1 MALPDTPI
9 VKKFFS
15 NKIESSRGD
24 WYNHLIRIARIFN
37 HFDGK
42 KYDRDD
48 LLKHFDAISGRDP
61 HADRDASNFRDEFG
75 AYGNFLGI
83 YHLENIGGEWKII
96 VSEAAKQFLC
106 TEHPN
111 AGAFCR
117 TQLALFQYPNGAGGV
132 LNQAGTITVQ
142 NNVLMDTMRELQ
154 NGIRVS
160 MLRLVCRIV
169 VSQVEIKQTPI
180 NSVSIPYDTLFC
192 IVNDNRV
199 NTTFLPDLELLNSVY
214 TEYVNASSTN
224 MDMSS
229 LTNFKRNFHI
239 FEKTGLFIRDKN
251 FGLMV
256 SQVNP
261 TAAYSCIKTISEI
274 SMHFDAFDDCYGEP
288 NEETVKAVITSPAW
302 ARYYD
307 SARLPKEAL
316 TALGVELDD
325 APIPGHPFENYS
337 FEVSTDPDNDYS
349 LRYHTGLKSEYPRN
363 RILFGAPGTG
373 KSYKLNADKDK
384 LLVSDASVFER
395 VTFHP
400 EYSYSQF
407 VGCYKPLTDSSGNIR
422 YEFVPGPF
430 MRVLVAALK
439 NGLTDAPQ
447 PHLLLI
453 EEINRAKVAA
463 VFGEVFQ
470 LLDRNDQGYSQYEI
484 HATEDV
490 KHYLAQKLGGVP
502 DDYTSIRIPD
512 NMFIWATMNSAD
524 QGVFPMDTAFKRR
537 WDFEYIGIDDNDSSV
552 GGLVEIGKD
561 AHKQLIDWNVLRKSI
576 NEKLAVEFHVN
587 EDKLMGPFFL
597 GKSVFD
603 YDTDT
608 KQMKNPDAFKKAFKS
623 KVLMYLYEDAAK
635 PCKHQLFSGCDSSRY
650 SSVCT
655 AFDET
660 GLEIFGTDFQA
671 LYDRI
676 KGV

>member
-1 MALPDTPI
+1 MALPDTPV

-15 NKIESSRGD
+15 NKIESSRSD
-24 WYNHLIRIARIFN
+24 WYNHLIKIARIFN
-37 HFDGK
+37 HFDGQ
-42 KYDRDD
+42 KYDRDE
-48 LLKHFDAISGRDP
+48 LLKHFNAISGRDV
-61 HADRDASNFRDEFG
+61 HAERDASNFRDEFG

-83 YHLENIGGEWKII
+83 YHLENIGGEWKIV

-117 TQLALFQYPNGAGGV
+117 TQLTLFQYPNGAGGV
-132 LNQAGTITVQ
+132 LNPAGTITVQ
-142 NNVLMDTMRELQ
+142 NNILMDTMRELQ
-154 NGIRVS
+154 NGIHVS
-160 MLRLVCRIV
+160 MLRLVCRVV
-169 VSQVEIKQTPI
+169 VSQVEVKGTPV
-180 NSVSIPYDTLFC
+180 NTVAIPYDTLFC
-192 IVNDNRV
+192 IVNDDRV
-199 NTTFLPDLELLNSVY
+199 NKTFLPDLQLLNTVY
-214 TEYVNASSTN
+214 TEYSDVKDVN
-224 MDMSS
+224 MDLSS

-251 FGLMV
+251 LGLMV

-261 TAAYSCIKTISEI
+261 SIAYDCIKTISNI
-274 SMHFDAFDDCYGEP
+274 DVHFESFDDCYENP
-288 NEETVKAVITSPAW
+288 DEEKVKEIITSPAW

-307 SARLPKEAL
+307 SANLPKETL
-316 TALGVELDD
+316 ISLGVELDN
-325 APIPGHPFENYS
+325 APIPGAPFEDYDFGES
-337 FEVSTDPDNDYS
+337 EVTELTSI
-349 LRYHTGLKSEYPRN
+349 RFHTGIVSKFSRN

-373 KSYKLNADKDK
+373 KSFKLDADRNE
-384 LLVSDASVFER
+384 LLGDNSDGFER

-407 VGCYKPLTDSSGNIR
+407 IGCYKPITAENGDIR

-430 MRVLVAALK
+430 IRVLIDALK
-439 NGLTDAPQ
+439 SGRTATPQ
-447 PHLLLI
+447 PYLLLI

-470 LLDRNDQGYSQYEI
+470 LLDRNDDGYSQYEI

-490 KHYLAQKLGGVP
+490 KRYLAEKLGGKP

-537 WDFEYIGIDDNDSSV
+537 WDFEYIGIDENDADV
-552 GGLVEIGKD
+552 GGLVEIGSGSHTQKV
-561 AHKQLIDWNVLRKSI
+561 DWNILRKAI
-576 NEKLAVEFHVN
+576 NEKLAVDFRVN

-597 GKSVFD
+597 SKSVFA
-603 YDTDT
+603 YDTET
-608 KQMKNPDAFKKAFKS
+608 RQMINPDAFKKAFKS

-635 PCKHQLFSGCDSSRY
+635 PCRHQLFSGCNSSRY
-650 SSVCT
+650 SSVCD
-655 AFDET
+655 AFDRT
-660 GLEIFGTDFQA
+660 GLEIFGNDFQA
-671 LYDRI
+671 LYDRTQ
-676 KGV
+676 GE

>member
-1 MALPDTPI
+1 MGTMSFATLRLGKTSVEDIKMLDSMQSGVLTTPYSIAVTCTQVPNDLNPGTFVVIWLGSDNSKGIPTAWKQGFKAVGRVTKIDRGEKYNDESTTTVDILYVFKAAVNRLDILKNAPAEYYWCSSLPIIGLDDH
-9 VKKFFS
+9 S
-15 NKIESSRGD
+15 NQT
-24 WYNHLIRIARIFN
+24 IRLLSA
-37 HFDGK
+37 DGPCS
-42 KYDRDD
+42 D
-48 LLKHFDAISGRDP
+48 I
-61 HADRDASNFRDEFG
+61 
-75 AYGNFLGI
+75 
-83 YHLENIGGEWKII
+83 
-96 VSEAAKQFLC
+96 
-106 TEHPN
+106 
-111 AGAFCR
+111 GAFF
-117 TQLALFQYPNGAGGV
+117 TALDLAQS
-132 LNQAGTITVQ
+132 
-142 NNVLMDTMRELQ
+142 
-154 NGIRVS
+154 GI
-160 MLRLVCRIV
+160 
-169 VSQVEIKQTPI
+169 EA
-180 NSVSIPYDTLFC
+180 
-192 IVNDNRV
+192 
-199 NTTFLPDLELLNSVY
+199 DLI
-214 TEYVNASSTN
+214 STN
-224 MDMSS
+224 PEFKDYFGFKCPDAKTDNVSS
-229 LTNFKRNFHI
+229 PPVFCTR
-239 FEKTGLFIRDKN
+239 
-251 FGLMV
+251 
-256 SQVNP
+256 
-261 TAAYSCIKTISEI
+261 
-274 SMHFDAFDDCYGEP
+274 
-288 NEETVKAVITSPAW
+288 ITSVF
-302 ARYYD
+302 
-307 SARLPKEAL
+307 S
-316 TALGVELDD
+316 
-325 APIPGHPFENYS
+325 
-337 FEVSTDPDNDYS
+337 
-349 LRYHTGLKSEYPRN
+349 RN

-373 KSYKLNADKDK
+373 KSYKLNADKDR

-407 VGCYKPLTDSSGNIR
+407 VGCYKPITDSAGNIR

-453 EEINRAKVAA
+453 EEINRARVAA

-470 LLDRNDQGYSQYEI
+470 LLDRNDDGYSQYEI

-490 KHYLAQKLGGVP
+490 KQYLAGQFGTDP
-502 DDYTSIRIPD
+502 SNFSSIRIPD

-537 WDFEYIGIDDNDSSV
+537 WDFEYIGIDDNDASV

-660 GLEIFGTDFQA
+660 GLEIFGADFQA

-676 KGV
+676 KGA

>member
-1 MALPDTPI
+1 MGAFISLETLSKAIEYFRITDYSKPEQI
-9 VKKFFS
+9 GLYFYFKGVGINIYEYSEYKKWG
-15 NKIESSRGD
+15 EV
-24 WYNHLIRIARIFN
+24 
-37 HFDGK
+37 
-42 KYDRDD
+42 DD
-48 LLKHFDAISGRDP
+48 LTRQKCLRVLYDLAGVFDAAHETGLKRTALFPFSIRKNYKANAFYNGATVFSRLGSRITDTLDNALISTLLQRNPSNSNEIKFRENSVNLLLNNYLNGHKIPIEWMSAWYYRNCEFNLPEHCTNSNFQKICILAFLFELGITVDEYNNLFHYDGVNREMNFSDKAISGDNLRKILKIDNDVAPEIDP
-61 HADRDASNFRDEFG
+61 VPTDAFQIRKTVSEEYSSKLLDTI
-75 AYGNFLGI
+75 A
-83 YHLENIGGEWKII
+83 GELTNEKII
-96 VSEAAKQFLC
+96 EILTTADAERLS
-106 TEHPN
+106 
-111 AGAFCR
+111 
-117 TQLALFQYPNGAGGV
+117 
-132 LNQAGTITVQ
+132 TIKA
-142 NNVLMDTMRELQ
+142 R
-154 NGIRVS
+154 
-160 MLRLVCRIV
+160 
-169 VSQVEIKQTPI
+169 
-180 NSVSIPYDTLFC
+180 SVSVEDVKKDKIAFKYKT
-192 IVNDNRV
+192 
-199 NTTFLPDLELLNSVY
+199 SVV
-214 TEYVNASSTN
+214 T
-224 MDMSS
+224 
-229 LTNFKRNFHI
+229 
-239 FEKTGLFIRDKN
+239 
-251 FGLMV
+251 
-256 SQVNP
+256 
-261 TAAYSCIKTISEI
+261 
-274 SMHFDAFDDCYGEP
+274 
-288 NEETVKAVITSPAW
+288 
-302 ARYYD
+302 
-307 SARLPKEAL
+307 
-316 TALGVELDD
+316 
-325 APIPGHPFENYS
+325 PFA
-337 FEVSTDPDNDYS
+337 
-349 LRYHTGLKSEYPRN
+349 HN
-363 RILFGAPGTG
+363 RIIFGAPGTG
-373 KSYKLNADKDK
+373 KSYQLNADKDK
-384 LLVSDASVFER
+384 LLLSDASAFER

-407 VGCYKPLTDSSGNIR
+407 VGCYKPLTDDDGNIH

-439 NGLTDAPQ
+439 NGVTDAPR

-470 LLDRNDQGYSQYEI
+470 LLDRNDDGYSQYEV

-490 KHYLAQKLGGVP
+490 KRFLAQSLGGVP
-502 DDYTSIRIPD
+502 NDYTSVRIPN

-537 WDFEYIGIDDNDSSV
+537 WDFEYIGIDENDATV

-597 GKSVFD
+597 GKSIFD

-676 KGV
+676 KGA